1 MIKNTL
7 YFLLLILTISACKQN
22 KNDNDNDYSTE
33 FEIPDSVIY
42 DGDLE
47 ISEQAMTD
55 IVQNVS
61 SPVEMSALIKSLGI
75 PFSKNYLATT
85 DNVDTYNTK
94 FKKAI
99 SLGIFGAD
107 LGYLNMYNKTS
118 SVINYISAIKKLAD
132 GIHVGQF
139 FDFTTLKRLATS
151 NQNLDSLMYISVYSF
166 NQMDRYLRENKR
178 SNLSS
183 LIVTGVW
190 IEGLYLA
197 GQVATESPTPELKEK
212 IGEQKIILSNLMLI
226 LKNYEKDPKFKLLIT
241 DLKEIQNLY
250 KDVIITYEKG
260 EPKSIEVNGTL
271 MIEQTDKSMVQIS
284 DMQMF
289 KIIEK
294 INEIRN
300 KIINL

>member
-22 KNDNDNDYSTE
+22 KNDNDYSTE